1 MQVEDRAKSKQT
13 PREQTSFEEV
23 ITALLNVKVPVQ

>member
-13 PREQTSFEEV
+13 PREQGFFEEV
-23 ITALLNVKVPVQ
+23 ITALLNLKVQVQ